1 MGSIQE
7 GSLKILRQ
15 LQYAIKPPQEIRGIG
30 VGERE
35 RRGRTDVRAEGS
47 PVRETGRGLNPV
59 RFSD

>member
-15 LQYAIKPPQEIRGIG
+15 LQYAIKPPQEIRGID

-35 RRGRTDVRAEGS
+35 RRGRANVRAEGS
-47 PVRETGRGLNPV
+47 PVRETGGDLNPI
-59 RFSD
+59 RFSN